1 MLFCTC
7 VDATKGCC
15 SHHGGEAMIKVRGE
29 GVVRVQA
36 PYISDKEI
44 KNVVEFIKN
53 ENDAV
58 NV

>member
-1 MLFCTC
+1 MNL
-7 VDATKGCC
+7 KGAEFLKVC
-15 SHHGGEAMIKVRGE
+15 GEAMIKVRGK
-29 GVVRVQA
+29 GVVRIQA